1 MRQIADGKPTCGRGQ
16 TEVCPSVRL
25 SREGVMCMMPERDLP
40 PNRHEVLREHLLREI
55 ATDQEASPRTTGQ
68 PRDEPTPSIVAEEK

>member
-1 MRQIADGKPTCGRGQ
+1 
-16 TEVCPSVRL
+16 
-25 SREGVMCMMPERDLP
+25 MMPERDLP

-68 PRDEPTPSIVAEEK
+68 PRDEPTTSIVAEEK